1 MARIAG
7 VDLADN
13 KRVKIALTHIYGIG
27 RSRATDILETT
38 GVSPDKRVRELTEDE
53 IAELRREIEAKYMVE
68 GDLRRRLRSDIQRLK
83 DINCYR
89 GIRHK
94 AGLPTRGQKTRS
106 NARSWKGPRP
116 SKTRKK
122 ER

>member
-7 VDLADN
+7 VDLPDN
-13 KRVKIALTHIYGIG
+13 KRVKIGLIRIYGIG
-27 RSRATDILETT
+27 RSRASDILASA
-38 GVSPDKRVRELTEDE
+38 GVDPDKRVHELTEEE
-53 IAELRREIEAKYMVE
+53 IAELRREIEANYMVE
-68 GDLRRRLRSDIQRLK
+68 GDLRRRTRSDIQRLK

-89 GIRHK
+89 GMRHK
-94 AGLPTRGQKTRS
+94 VGLPTRGQKTRS

>member
-7 VDLADN
+7 VDLPDN
-13 KRVKIALTHIYGIG
+13 KRVEIALTYIYGIG
-27 RSRATDILETT
+27 RSRAGDILAAT
-38 GVSPDKRVRELTEDE
+38 GIQDKRVRELSEGE
-53 IAELRREIEAKYMVE
+53 IAELRKEIEGKYIIE
-68 GDLRRRLRSDIQRLK
+68 GDLRRRIRSDIQRLK

-89 GIRHK
+89 GVRHK
-94 AGLPTRGQKTRS
+94 TGLPTRGQKTRS

-122 ER
+122 R